1 MEKHPSANRQ
11 FSVLEHRKIGQQLT
25 LIFEEWLEY
34 KHQEAAA
41 LDRAENSAA
50 REVHS
55 DENGSRRA
63 GS

>member
-1 MEKHPSANRQ
+1 
-11 FSVLEHRKIGQQLT
+11 VLEHRKIGQQLT